1 MYITGWQGPEKCE
14 HEPTTTYCADEIL
27 IYLSNMFNMFKM
39 SLVYVLC
46 RWHPQHVYIPLHAD
60 TTSQGALCRPH
71 NTQLQ
76 FDRILCHSL
85 FGITQSYSIP
95 MGFPKG
101 FRRPAHSLLLW
112 APKMLNCQVKLDR
125 RKYTL

>member
-1 MYITGWQGPEKCE
+1 MNHKHASYIHHLCETDWALVLKETYITGWQGPEKCE

-46 RWHPQHVYIPLHAD
+46 RWHPQHMYIPLHAD
-60 TTSQGALCRPH
+60 ITSQGALCRPH

-76 FDRILCHSL
+76 FDRILCHLL
-85 FGITQSYSIP
+85 FGITQSYTDGFSERIP
-95 MGFPKG
+95 
-101 FRRPAHSLLLW
+101 PAS
-112 APKMLNCQVKLDR
+112 
-125 RKYTL
+125 T